1 MSRKILPHPR
11 PALLSA
17 LLLAALLPAAHAGA
31 ADSAL
36 SKAVAR
42 DYDVTLAPLFDYLH
56 RNPELSFMEV
66 KTAARLAKELRAAG
80 FEVTEGVGKTG
91 VVAILK
97 NGPGPLVMMRADM
110 DGLPVEEKSGLPNAS
125 KVIQKDMSGR
135 DVPVAHACGHDVHM
149 TTLVGTA
156 RQMAALKTQWKGTLM
171 LVGQPA
177 EERVGGARDM
187 MADQIWK
194 RFGKP
199 DYALAMHVFSGIEAG
214 KIDLDPAP
222 YSGVDTLEISV
233 PGIGT
238 HGASPHTGKD
248 PVVLGAQI
256 VIALQTI
263 VSRELGPREPGLI
276 TVGSFHSGTKP
287 NIISDMAKLE
297 LTVRSESPA
306 TRELLL
312 SAIKRVAENTGRAY
326 GMPENLLPT
335 VKMTDD
341 PSLPVINDATLSARM
356 HKLWTDK
363 LGAGIFVAG
372 HKRTSMVAEDFGN
385 FTREPYIP
393 SVYYTIGGTPAPV
406 LAAAASGG
414 PAVAG
419 NHSPMFKVVPDV
431 SVKTGVETGVIA
443 LLDLM
448 KK

>member
-1 MSRKILPHPR
+1 MSRKILLP
-11 PALLSA
+11 LLP
-17 LLLAALLPAAHAGA
+17 LLLLPAALASA

-36 SKAVAR
+36 GTAVAR
-42 DYDVTLAPLFDYLH
+42 DYDAKLAPLFDYLH

-66 KTAARLAKELRAAG
+66 KTAARMAKELREAG
-80 FEVTEGVGKTG
+80 FDVTEGVGKTG

-97 NGPGPLVMMRADM
+97 NGAGPTVMMRADM

-135 DVPVAHACGHDVHM
+135 EVPVAHACGHDVHM

-156 RQMAALKTQWKGTLM
+156 HQMQALKSQWKGTLM
-171 LVGQPA
+171 LVAQPA

-214 KIDLDPAP
+214 KINIDPAP
-222 YSGVDTLEISV
+222 YSGVDTLEINI

-287 NIISDMAKLE
+287 NIISDLAKLE

-341 PSLPVINDATLSARM
+341 PSLPVINDTALSARM
-356 HKLWTDK
+356 RKLWTEK
-363 LGAGIFVAG
+363 LGAGIFAADF
-372 HKRTSMVAEDFGN
+372 KRTSMVAEDFGN
-385 FTREPYIP
+385 FTREPYVP
-393 SVYYTIGGTPAPV
+393 SVYYTIGGTPAPL
-406 LAAAASGG
+406 LAAAAHGG
-414 PAVAG
+414 PAVPG

>member
-1 MSRKILPHPR
+1 MSRSRTKLLP
-11 PALLSA
+11 LLS
-17 LLLAALLPAAHAGA
+17 LLLLPAALASA
-31 ADSAL
+31 ADTAL
-36 SKAVAR
+36 SAAVAR
-42 DYDVTLAPLFDYLH
+42 DYDTRLAPLFDYLH

-66 KTAARLAKELRAAG
+66 KTAARMAKELREAG
-80 FEVTEGVGKTG
+80 FEVTEGVGKTA

-97 NGPGPLVMMRADM
+97 NGAGPTVMMRADM

-125 KVIQKDMSGR
+125 RVIQKDMSGR

-156 RQMAALKTQWKGTLM
+156 HQMAAMKGQWKGTLM
-171 LVGQPA
+171 LIGQPA

-187 MADQIWK
+187 VADQIWK

-199 DYALAMHVFSGIEAG
+199 DYALAMHVFAGIEAG
-214 KIDLDPAP
+214 KINLDPAP
-222 YSGVDTLEISV
+222 YSGVDTLEISI

-256 VIALQTI
+256 VLALQTI

-287 NIISDMAKLE
+287 NIISDLAKLE

-312 SAIKRVAENTGRAY
+312 GAIKRVAENTGRAY
-326 GMPENLLPT
+326 GMPEHLLPT

-341 PSLPVINDATLSARM
+341 PSLPVINDTTLSARM
-356 HKLWTDK
+356 RKLWTDK
-363 LGAGIFVAG
+363 LGAGIFVSDF
-372 HKRTSMVAEDFGN
+372 KRTSMVAEDFGN
-385 FTREPYIP
+385 FTREPYVP
-393 SVYYTIGGTPAPV
+393 SVYYTIGGTPGAA
-406 LAAAASGG
+406 LAAARNGG

-419 NHSPMFKVVPDV
+419 NHSPMFKIVPDV
-431 SVKTGVETGVIA
+431 AVKTGVETGVIA
-443 LLDLM
+443 LLELM